1 MKRFTVGF
9 MVCLL
14 LTVSYAF
21 SADVVVPEGSRCAE
35 CGMKVEA
42 ASPFIAVI
50 RTAGGTAPGDFEG
63 TALFFCDI
71 GDMLVYYKK
80 LKEKPLGVSVRDMD
94 SKEWLDAEK
103 AHYVKAGFST
113 PMGWGIAAFK
123 EEKEAAKAG
132 APMTFDEAL
141 RSLGAPM
148 KMKMHGT

>member
-1 MKRFTVGF
+1 

-14 LTVSYAF
+14 LTVSQYAF
-21 SADVVVPEGSRCAE
+21 SSDVVVPEGSRCVE
-35 CGMKVEA
+35 CAMKVDP

-50 RTAGGTAPGDFEG
+50 RTAEGGD
-63 TALFFCDI
+63 LFFCDI

-80 LKEKPLGVSVRDMD
+80 LKEKPPGVSVRDMD

-132 APMTFDEAL
+132 AVMTLDEAVG
-141 RSLGAPM
+141 SLGAPM
-148 KMKMHGT
+148 KMKKHGT

>member
-1 MKRFTVGF
+1 LKRFAVGF

-21 SADVVVPEGSRCAE
+21 SADVAAPEGSRCAE
-35 CGMKVEA
+35 CAMKVDP

-50 RTAGGTAPGDFEG
+50 RTAEGGD
-63 TALFFCDI
+63 LFFCDI
-71 GDMLVYYKK
+71 GDMLAYYKK
-80 LKEKPLGVSVRDMD
+80 LKKKPLSASVRDMD

-123 EEKEAAKAG
+123 EEKEAEKAG

-141 RSLGAPM
+141 RSLGVPM
-148 KMKMHGT
+148 KLKKHGT